1 MRQNAVK
8 LICTFEG
15 MEKKEKCIQKWKA
28 KMGQYE
34 SKQLK
39 GGKYILGFVSDE
51 WGGFQMQKQVYKLM
65 NRER

>member
-34 SKQLK
+34 SK
-39 GGKYILGFVSDE
+39 
-51 WGGFQMQKQVYKLM
+51 
-65 NRER
+65 